1 VTSAHQ
7 VDRFRDPFYFPLIF
21 WEPAV
26 RIKTISAGG
35 YDASTQV
42 LTLQGKTPSGG
53 DISVKIEL
61 DDVAQFAEIFASL
74 ALRSG
79 ATPALI
85 ASELYIE
92 IRGDDDCSTLLC
104 NFALKTGSA
113 FRVAVPL
120 QGLSENQVDKI
131 KAHLEGIARLLGA
144 VTDTSVH

>member
-1 VTSAHQ
+1 
-7 VDRFRDPFYFPLIF
+7 
-21 WEPAV
+21 V

-74 ALRSG
+74 ALKSG
-79 ATPALI
+79 ATPALM
-85 ASELYIE
+85 ASELFIE
-92 IRGDDDCSTLLC
+92 ILSEDDYSTLLC

-120 QGLSENQVDKI
+120 QGLPEDQVDGI
-131 KAHLEGIARLLGA
+131 KAHLEGVARLLGSVA
-144 VTDTSVH
+144 EASVH